1 MLSDWN
7 LFPRTNELRRF
18 CVAPHTPLRT
28 LLEGSVIRALVGH
41 DDERHCRIRSI
52 GEAELVAAD
61 IERIDSSPF
70 ERILRLEEGGTTLEH
85 LVQVEGTEVEYRV
98 DGDIRL
104 LAAHDSRHSVHV
116 SKPSFETVERLAVDE
131 VRLVQ
136 NEDVRERDLLGA
148 LVASPQLLL
157 DVGCIDE
164 RDDPVKRE
172 LRANLVVHEEGLSDR
187 TGIGEPCGLHQHI
200 VELVAALH
208 EVAEHAN
215 QVSAHRAADAAVR
228 HLEDLF
234 VSVDDERLI
243 DADLSVLV
251 LDHGNALAVLLT
263 QDPVEQGRLARAE
276 EAGEDGYRYFLRS
289 VHLVLLGQRYEHWSL
304 APCPVSRAPL
314 VLVISERNVITL
326 YACGAIEINVMTL
339 PSIQPRPCADSNC
352 RGQHAP
358 AERVSAES
366 EDPRVERLLG
376 EDAAVLGFRVTR
388 RVVEAEGT
396 CGSCIAAGPA

>member
-1 MLSDWN
+1 MLRG
-7 LFPRTNELRRF
+7 FGVP
-18 CVAPHTPLRT
+18 PHTPLRT
-28 LLEGSVIRALVGH
+28 LTEGSVIRALAGH
-41 DDERHCRIRSI
+41 DDERHRRIRSI

-98 DGDIRL
+98 DGDVRL

-116 SKPSFETVERLAVDE
+116 SKPSFEPVERLAVDE

-148 LVASPQLLL
+148 LVASPELLL

-187 TGIGEPCGLHQHI
+187 AGIGEPCGLHQHI

-208 EVAEHAN
+208 EIAEHAN

-243 DADLSVLV
+243 DADLPVLV

-276 EAGEDGYRYFLRS
+276 EAGQDGDRYVSRR
-289 VHLVLLGQRYEHWSL
+289 VHLVLLEPRYEYWNLDVEPPRL
-304 APCPVSRAPL
+304 ADLDQVFGVNGVRGFVKL
-314 VLVISERNVITL
+314 VLQRWGIGPKQSNHGLDGRTALFETCQLGDRNRRAIGKAQRCAQCLLDISN
-326 YACGAIEINVMTL
+326 
-339 PSIQPRPCADSNC
+339 PF
-352 RGQHAP
+352 
-358 AERVSAES
+358 
-366 EDPRVERLLG
+366 
-376 EDAAVLGFRVTR
+376 AVRATW
-388 RVVEAEGT
+388 
-396 CGSCIAAGPA
+396 